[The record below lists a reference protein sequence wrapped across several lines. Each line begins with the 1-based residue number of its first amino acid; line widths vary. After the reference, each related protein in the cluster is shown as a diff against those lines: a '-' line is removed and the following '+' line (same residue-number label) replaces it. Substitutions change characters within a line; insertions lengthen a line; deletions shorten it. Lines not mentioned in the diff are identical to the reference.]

1 MRRNGENMSE
11 KYVYDKQK
19 LPHPVLNGHEDW
31 EELYYTAW
39 ETAFKNIEYID
50 KPGWKNILTCMPGV
64 GITWQWDSC
73 IMTFITNYSNGTLT
87 AFDNLDNLY
96 RLRRESDGFMSMAY
110 TIETEEEAYP
120 GRINPPLMAWAEWTH
135 YLVSGDKS
143 RFATVLPALEGIY
156 SFIEN
161 NRRRSTCQLYWF
173 EDSGSSGMDNAP
185 RSGYFSPDLDGSDVC
200 HVDLAC
206 QQALSAKHL
215 ALICGELG
223 MEDKKAFY
231 ESENKRICDL
241 INKFHWSDRARWYF
255 DFFARGEVG
264 QKVKFINSKTAAA
277 FWTLL
282 CGAAVDGK
290 REAVREH
297 LFNPDEFYTKV
308 PFASL
313 AKDDPNYDPNGGYW
327 LGGVWPPTN
336 YAAIKGLQQ
345 TGHKELAREAVVRIL
360 DAMCVVNKDPAYG
373 NIWECYSPEAY
384 RPATTEDGELV
395 RAEFVGWGGLA
406 PIALLI
412 ENIIG
417 LDFDARENKV
427 IFNLN
432 TREKCGLENMIFNG
446 NNISVVCTE
455 YEPFKGR
462 TTIETEAEKPFK
474 LVINTKY
481 LWDPVEIDVPAG
493 KSTFKI

>member
-1 MRRNGENMSE
+1 MSE

-19 LPHPVLNGHEDW
+19 LPRPVLNGHEDW
-31 EELYYTAW
+31 INLYYKAW
-39 ETAFKNIEYID
+39 ETAFTNVEYID
-50 KPGWKNILTCMPGV
+50 KPGWKDILTCMPGV

-73 IMTFITNYSNGTLT
+73 IMTFITNFANGTLNG
-87 AFDNLDNLY
+87 FNNLDNLY

-120 GRINPPLMAWAEWTH
+120 GRINPPLMAWAEWEH

-143 RFATVLPALEGIY
+143 RFEEVLPALEGIY

-161 NRRRSTCQLYWF
+161 NRKRETCQLYWF
-173 EDSGSSGMDNAP
+173 EDPGSSGMDNSP
-185 RSGYFSPDLDGSDVC
+185 RGGYFSPDLDGSDVC

-215 ALICGELG
+215 ALIHGALG
-223 MEDKKAFY
+223 NEEKKAFY
-231 ESENKRICDL
+231 ESEHKRICDL
-241 INKFHWSDRARWYF
+241 INKYHWSDRARWYF

-290 REAVREH
+290 KEAVREH
-297 LFNPDEFYTKV
+297 LFNPDEFFTKV

-313 AKDDPNYDPNGGYW
+313 SKDDPNYDPNGGYW
-327 LGGVWPPTN
+327 LGSVWPPVN
-336 YAAIKGLQQ
+336 YAAIKGLAQ
-345 TGHKELAREAVVRIL
+345 TGHRELAREAVVNWL
-360 DAMCVVNKDPAYG
+360 TSMCAVDANPAYG
-373 NIWECYSPEAY
+373 GIWECYSPEAY
-384 RPATTEDGELV
+384 RPATAENGEIV
-395 RAEFVGWGGLA
+395 RADFVGWGGLA
-406 PIALLI
+406 PITLLI

-417 LDFDARENKV
+417 LEFDARENKV
-427 IFNLN
+427 IFNLEA
-432 TREKCGLENMIFNG
+432 REKCGLENMVFNN

-455 YEPFKGR
+455 YQPFRGK
-462 TTIETEAEKPFK
+462 TVIETEAEKPFK
-474 LVINTKY
+474 LVVKTNY
-481 LWDPVEIDVPAG
+481 LWDPAEIDVPAG
-493 KSTFKI
+493 KSTFRI